1 MKGEIEMKVKTNW
14 NERAVMAL
22 YYLAKAVEGALYIFS
37 LGYIRTNLG
46 GNILFSDWATNFTE
60 KGETK

>member
-1 MKGEIEMKVKTNW
+1 MKAKTNW

-22 YYLAKAVEGALYIFS
+22 YYLAHMVEGVLYICS

-46 GNILFSDWATNFTE
+46 GDILFSDWATDFTD
-60 KGETK
+60 KGESK

>member
-1 MKGEIEMKVKTNW
+1 MKAKTNW

-22 YYLAKAVEGALYIFS
+22 YYLAKMAEGVLYICS

-46 GNILFSDWATNFTE
+46 GNILFSDWATDFTE
-60 KGETK
+60 RGEQA

>member
-1 MKGEIEMKVKTNW
+1 VRTKTNW

-22 YYLAKAVEGALYIFS
+22 YYLAKMVEGVLYIFS

-46 GNILFSDWATNFTE
+46 GNILFSDWATDFAE
-60 KGETK
+60 RGESK

>member
-1 MKGEIEMKVKTNW
+1 MRTKTNW

-22 YYLAKAVEGALYIFS
+22 YYLAKMVEGVLYIFS

-46 GNILFSDWATNFTE
+46 GNILFSDWATDFTE
-60 KGETK
+60 RGESK

>member
-1 MKGEIEMKVKTNW
+1 MKAKTNW

-22 YYLAKAVEGALYIFS
+22 YYLAKAVEGALYICS

-46 GNILFSDWATNFTE
+46 GNILFSDWATDFTE
-60 KGETK
+60 KGESK